1 MQVNAGCRRE
11 DIYTEVSYTILKTL
25 ILEYTQRA
33 NWNNYTDGSPIVGG
47 CRIDKKVEVESVLIR
62 LSARL
67 TKVALNL
74 KVRPSARTSRLSNI
88 DATWYF
94 MLTIS
99 AFASQFTTNQ

>member
-1 MQVNAGCRRE
+1 M
-11 DIYTEVSYTILKTL
+11 
-25 ILEYTQRA
+25 
-33 NWNNYTDGSPIVGG
+33 
-47 CRIDKKVEVESVLIR
+47 DKKVEVESVLIR

-67 TKVALNL
+67 TKFALNL

-88 DATWYF
+88 DATGYF